1 MTRQD
6 LENTNKQI
14 GDKIAH
20 RLSPEDEEKDVFGE
34 NARFSLELFHELD
47 HPQTNRSLDV
57 PRDAAVFSEDFG
69 VQFLHVLLMNGTLL
83 FHLFFELR
91 LDRC

>member
-1 MTRQD
+1 MARQD

-14 GDKIAH
+14 GDKVAH

-47 HPQTNRSLDV
+47 HPQNDM
-57 PRDAAVFSEDFG
+57 A
-69 VQFLHVLLMNGTLL
+69 
-83 FHLFFELR
+83 
-91 LDRC
+91 

>member
-1 MTRQD
+1 MARQD

-34 NARFSLELFHELD
+34 NARFSLELFNELY
-47 HPQTNRSLDV
+47 HPQNDM
-57 PRDAAVFSEDFG
+57 A
-69 VQFLHVLLMNGTLL
+69 
-83 FHLFFELR
+83 
-91 LDRC
+91 